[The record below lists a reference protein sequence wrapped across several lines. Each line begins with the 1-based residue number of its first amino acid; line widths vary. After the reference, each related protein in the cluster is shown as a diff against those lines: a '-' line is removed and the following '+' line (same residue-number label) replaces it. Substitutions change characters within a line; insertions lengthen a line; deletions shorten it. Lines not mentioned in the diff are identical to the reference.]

1 MRLVLTNATI
11 IDCIDPIPKPN
22 SSIIIE
28 DGKITNILLSQTIQF
43 DENTDSIINL
53 NGQFVL
59 PGLWDVHIHPDYPL
73 PPSVSIAEQALLFG
87 QRLIEGL
94 TESGVTGVRTGGAA
108 HFLDV
113 LWRDAFEK
121 NQYIGPR
128 VFASGNFLTS
138 TGGHFLDSGQ
148 AIECD
153 GPFGFVENIRTQ
165 IKNGVDHIKLNLSGG
180 IMGPN
185 WDQHKHSFLLDEEL
199 EAAFAI
205 CKKRNMKIM
214 AHATNPL
221 SVKKASTMGAH
232 SIEHGYI
239 MDEECIE
246 LMIEHSTWYVPTLAI
261 TQLTD
266 SQSTDSWEKE
276 WSQKRNLNQHLS
288 TRAENAS
295 KEHSKWFLKSLKS
308 GVKMAL
314 GSDIKP
320 LKDSCLLEMGLWVKC
335 GATEW
340 ETLLAATAKAAE
352 LCGVGNQL
360 GTISKG
366 KIADLIVVGDNPL
379 EDIRNLRNLKLVIK
393 NGEVV
398 SDKRK
403 LKN

>member
-11 IDCIDPIPKPN
+11 IDCINPKPIPN

-28 DGKITNILLSQTIQF
+28 DGKIKDILFSEALNLI
-43 DENTDSIINL
+43 ENTNSVIDL
-53 NGQFVL
+53 NGQYVL

-73 PPSVSIAEQALLFG
+73 PASISIGEQALLFG

-94 TESGVTGVRTGGAA
+94 TESGIIGVRTGGAA

-113 LWRDAFEK
+113 LWRDAFESE
-121 NQYIGPR
+121 QYIGPR

-138 TGGHFLDSGQ
+138 TAGHFLESGQ
-148 AIECD
+148 ALECD

-185 WDQHKHSFLLDEEL
+185 WDQHKHSFLLQEEL
-199 EAAFAI
+199 EAAFEI
-205 CKKRNMKIM
+205 CKKRDMKIM

-221 SVKKASTMGAH
+221 SVKQASMMGAH

-239 MDEECIE
+239 MDDECIE
-246 LMIEHSTWYVPTLAI
+246 LMLENDTWYVPTLAI

-266 SQSTDSWEKE
+266 SQSTDLWEKE
-276 WSQKRNLNQHLS
+276 WSQKRNLDTHLS
-288 TRAENAS
+288 CRAENAAV
-295 KEHSKWFLKSLKS
+295 EHSQWFLKSLKS

-320 LKDSCLLEMGLWVKC
+320 LKDSALLEMGLWVKC

-340 ETLLAATAKAAE
+340 ETLLAATIKSAE
-352 LCGVGNQL
+352 LCGVGNKL
-360 GTISKG
+360 GTISEG

-379 EDIRNLRNLKLVIK
+379 EDIRNLRNLKLVLK
-393 NGEVV
+393 NGKVV
-398 SDKRK
+398 SDKRT